1 MPWEDVKKEMTEE
14 KGLDPVVADR
24 IGEYVSLRGK
34 RHTSVTIPCR
44 MVTDESWRGNATGH
58 GTDLLARLQG
68 DEKLMS
74 IQSAKEGLADM
85 ELLFGYLEIF
95 GVLDKVG

>member
-1 MPWEDVKKEMTEE
+1 M
-14 KGLDPVVADR
+14 
-24 IGEYVSLRGK
+24 
-34 RHTSVTIPCR
+34 
-44 MVTDESWRGNATGH
+44 ATGH